1 MMSSGVMAAL
11 QILVLPVK
19 VRILARQHKER
30 VEGLLRN
37 VTGFFIVRKMI
48 TKEQIISLAEE
59 AMQGTDRYIVN
70 VLIHN
75 DNVIELYLDAD
86 SSVTIDDCVAVSNF
100 INEKLDR
107 DVEDYELSVSSAGI
121 DEPLLKMRQYKKYIG
136 KDLIITDNEGV
147 KKMYKLLSFNEM
159 QLEVE
164 EAEAKKYGKLTKI
177 IYHDATTLE
186 INKLKEV
193 RPYIKF

>member
-1 MMSSGVMAAL
+1 M
-11 QILVLPVK
+11 
-19 VRILARQHKER
+19 R
-30 VEGLLRN
+30 
-37 VTGFFIVRKMI
+37 
-48 TKEQIISLAEE
+48 
-59 AMQGTDRYIVN
+59 GTDRYVVN
-70 VLIHN
+70 VTISKS
-75 DNVIELYLDAD
+75 NVIELFLDAD
-86 SSVTIDDCVAVSNF
+86 SSVTIDDCVEVSNY

-136 KDLIITDNEGV
+136 KDLIITDMEGA
-147 KKMYKLLSFNEM
+147 KKMYKLLSFNDE
-159 QLEVE
+159 QLDVE

>member
-1 MMSSGVMAAL
+1 M
-11 QILVLPVK
+11 K
-19 VRILARQHKER
+19 D
-30 VEGLLRN
+30 
-37 VTGFFIVRKMI
+37 
-48 TKEQIISLAEE
+48 
-59 AMQGTDRYIVN
+59 TDRYVVN
-70 VLIHN
+70 VTISKS
-75 DNVIELYLDAD
+75 NVIELFLDAD
-86 SSVTIDDCVAVSNF
+86 SSVTIDDCVEVSNY

-107 DVEDYELSVSSAGI
+107 DVEDYELNVSSAGI

-136 KDLIITDNEGV
+136 KDLIITDIEGV
-147 KKMYKLLSFNEM
+147 KKMYKLLSFNDE

-164 EAEAKKYGKLTKI
+164 EAEAKKYGKLTKV

>member
-1 MMSSGVMAAL
+1 
-11 QILVLPVK
+11 
-19 VRILARQHKER
+19 
-30 VEGLLRN
+30 
-37 VTGFFIVRKMI
+37 MI

-59 AMQGTDRYIVN
+59 AMKDTDRYVVN
-70 VLIHN
+70 VTISKS
-75 DNVIELYLDAD
+75 NVIELFLDAD
-86 SSVTIDDCVAVSNF
+86 SSVTIDDCVEVSNY

-107 DVEDYELSVSSAGI
+107 DVEDYELNVSSAGI

-136 KDLIITDNEGV
+136 KDLIITDIEGV
-147 KKMYKLLSFNEM
+147 KKMYKLLSFNDE

-164 EAEAKKYGKLTKI
+164 EAEAKKYGKLTKV
-177 IYHDATTLE
+177 IYHNATTLE

>member
-1 MMSSGVMAAL
+1 M
-11 QILVLPVK
+11 K
-19 VRILARQHKER
+19 D
-30 VEGLLRN
+30 
-37 VTGFFIVRKMI
+37 
-48 TKEQIISLAEE
+48 
-59 AMQGTDRYIVN
+59 TDRYVVN
-70 VLIHN
+70 VTISKS
-75 DNVIELYLDAD
+75 NVIELFLDAD
-86 SSVTIDDCVAVSNF
+86 SSVTIDDCVEVSDY

-107 DVEDYELSVSSAGI
+107 DVEDYELNVSSAGI

-136 KDLIITDNEGV
+136 KDLIITDIEGV
-147 KKMYKLLSFNEM
+147 KKMYKLLSFNDE

-164 EAEAKKYGKLTKI
+164 EAEAKKYGKLTKV

>member
-1 MMSSGVMAAL
+1 
-11 QILVLPVK
+11 
-19 VRILARQHKER
+19 
-30 VEGLLRN
+30 
-37 VTGFFIVRKMI
+37 MI

-59 AMQGTDRYIVN
+59 AMKDTDRYVVN
-70 VLIHN
+70 VTISKS
-75 DNVIELYLDAD
+75 NVIELFLDAD
-86 SSVTIDDCVAVSNF
+86 SSVTIDDCVEVSNY

-107 DVEDYELSVSSAGI
+107 DVEDYELNVSSAGI

-136 KDLIITDNEGV
+136 KDLIVTDIEGV
-147 KKMYKLLSFNEM
+147 KKMYKLLSFNDE

-164 EAEAKKYGKLTKI
+164 EAEAKKYGKLTKV

>member
-1 MMSSGVMAAL
+1 
-11 QILVLPVK
+11 
-19 VRILARQHKER
+19 
-30 VEGLLRN
+30 
-37 VTGFFIVRKMI
+37 MI

-59 AMQGTDRYIVN
+59 AMQGSDRYVVN
-70 VLIHN
+70 VTVSKS
-75 DNVIELYLDAD
+75 NVIELFLDAD
-86 SSVTIDDCVAVSNF
+86 SSVTIDDCVAVSEY

-107 DVEDYELSVSSAGI
+107 DVEDYELNVSSAGI

-147 KKMYKLLSFNEM
+147 KKMYKLLSFNDIE
-159 QLEVE
+159 LEVE
-164 EAEAKKYGKLTKI
+164 EAEAKKYGKLTKT
-177 IYHDATTLE
+177 IYHDAKTLE

>member
-1 MMSSGVMAAL
+1 
-11 QILVLPVK
+11 
-19 VRILARQHKER
+19 
-30 VEGLLRN
+30 
-37 VTGFFIVRKMI
+37 MI

-59 AMQGTDRYIVN
+59 AMQGSDRYVVN
-70 VLIHN
+70 VTVSKS
-75 DNVIELYLDAD
+75 NVIELFLDAD

-107 DVEDYELSVSSAGI
+107 DVEDYELNVSSAGI

-136 KDLIITDNEGV
+136 KDLIITDIEGV
-147 KKMYKLLSFNEM
+147 KKMYKLLSFNDLL
-159 QLEVE
+159 LEVE

>member
-1 MMSSGVMAAL
+1 
-11 QILVLPVK
+11 
-19 VRILARQHKER
+19 
-30 VEGLLRN
+30 
-37 VTGFFIVRKMI
+37 MI
-48 TKEQIISLAEE
+48 TKEQIVTLAEE
-59 AMQGTDRYIVN
+59 ALQGTDRYVVN
-70 VLIHN
+70 VLIN
-75 DNVIELYLDAD
+75 KENVIELFLDAD
-86 SSVTIDDCVAVSNF
+86 SSVTIDDCVAVSNY

-121 DEPLLKMRQYKKYIG
+121 DEPLLKLRQYNKYIG
-136 KDLIITDNEGV
+136 KDLVITDNEGV
-147 KKMYKLLSFNEM
+147 KKMYRLLSLNDL

-177 IYHDATTLE
+177 IYHEATTLE

>member
-1 MMSSGVMAAL
+1 
-11 QILVLPVK
+11 
-19 VRILARQHKER
+19 
-30 VEGLLRN
+30 
-37 VTGFFIVRKMI
+37 MI
-48 TKEQIISLAEE
+48 TKDQIINLADE
-59 AMQGTDRYIVN
+59 AMKDTDRYVVN
-70 VLIHN
+70 VTISKS
-75 DNVIELYLDAD
+75 NVIELFLDAD
-86 SSVTIDDCVAVSNF
+86 SSVTIDDCVTVSNY

-107 DVEDYELSVSSAGI
+107 DVEDYELNVSSAGI
-121 DEPLLKMRQYKKYIG
+121 DEPLLKMRQYNKYIG
-136 KDLIITDNEGV
+136 KDLIITDIEGV
-147 KKMYKLLSFNEM
+147 KKMYKLLSFNDE

>member
-1 MMSSGVMAAL
+1 
-11 QILVLPVK
+11 
-19 VRILARQHKER
+19 
-30 VEGLLRN
+30 
-37 VTGFFIVRKMI
+37 MI

-59 AMQGTDRYIVN
+59 AMKDTDRYVVN
-70 VLIHN
+70 VTISN
-75 DNVIELYLDAD
+75 SNVIELFLDAD
-86 SSVTIDDCVAVSNF
+86 SSVTIDDCVEVSNY

-107 DVEDYELSVSSAGI
+107 DVEDYELNVSSAGI

-136 KDLIITDNEGV
+136 KDLIITDIEGV
-147 KKMYKLLSFNEM
+147 KKMYKLLSFNDE

-164 EAEAKKYGKLTKI
+164 EAEAKKYGKLTKV

>member
-1 MMSSGVMAAL
+1 
-11 QILVLPVK
+11 
-19 VRILARQHKER
+19 
-30 VEGLLRN
+30 
-37 VTGFFIVRKMI
+37 MI

-59 AMQGTDRYIVN
+59 ATQGSDRYVVN
-70 VLIHN
+70 VTISKS
-75 DNVIELYLDAD
+75 NVIELFLDAD

-100 INEKLDR
+100 INDKLDR
-107 DVEDYELSVSSAGI
+107 DVEDYELNVSSAGI

-136 KDLIITDNEGV
+136 KDLIITDIEGV
-147 KKMYKLLSFNEM
+147 KKMYKLLSFDDN

-164 EAEAKKYGKLTKI
+164 EAEAKKYGKLTKT
-177 IYHDATTLE
+177 IYHDAITLE

>member
-1 MMSSGVMAAL
+1 
-11 QILVLPVK
+11 
-19 VRILARQHKER
+19 
-30 VEGLLRN
+30 
-37 VTGFFIVRKMI
+37 MI
-48 TKEQIISLAEE
+48 KKEQIISLAEE
-59 AMQGTDRYIVN
+59 ALQGTDRYVVN
-70 VLIHN
+70 VLIHK

-86 SSVTIDDCVAVSNF
+86 SSVTIDDCVEVSNY

-121 DEPLLKMRQYKKYIG
+121 DEPLMKMRQYQKYIG

-147 KKMYKLLSFNEM
+147 KKMYKLLSFNEL

-164 EAEAKKYGKLTKI
+164 EAEAKKYGKLTKT
-177 IYHDATTLE
+177 IYHEATTLE

>member
-1 MMSSGVMAAL
+1 
-11 QILVLPVK
+11 
-19 VRILARQHKER
+19 
-30 VEGLLRN
+30 
-37 VTGFFIVRKMI
+37 MI

-59 AMQGTDRYIVN
+59 AMQGSDRYVVN
-70 VLIHN
+70 VTISKS
-75 DNVIELYLDAD
+75 NVIELFLDAD
-86 SSVTIDDCVAVSNF
+86 SSVTIDDCVEVSNY

-107 DVEDYELSVSSAGI
+107 NVEDYELSVSSAGI
-121 DEPLLKMRQYKKYIG
+121 DEPLLKMRQYQKYIG

-147 KKMYKLLSFNEM
+147 KKMYKLLSFNDLT
-159 QLEVE
+159 LEVE
-164 EAEAKKYGKLTKI
+164 EAEAKKIGKLTKI

>member
-1 MMSSGVMAAL
+1 M
-11 QILVLPVK
+11 K
-19 VRILARQHKER
+19 D
-30 VEGLLRN
+30 
-37 VTGFFIVRKMI
+37 
-48 TKEQIISLAEE
+48 
-59 AMQGTDRYIVN
+59 TDRYVVN
-70 VLIHN
+70 VTISKS
-75 DNVIELYLDAD
+75 NVIELFLDAD
-86 SSVTIDDCVAVSNF
+86 SSVTIDDCVEVSNY

-136 KDLIITDNEGV
+136 KDLIITDTEGV
-147 KKMYKLLSFNEM
+147 KKMYKLLSFNDE

-164 EAEAKKYGKLTKI
+164 EAEAKKYGKLTKV

>member
-1 MMSSGVMAAL
+1 M
-11 QILVLPVK
+11 K
-19 VRILARQHKER
+19 D
-30 VEGLLRN
+30 
-37 VTGFFIVRKMI
+37 
-48 TKEQIISLAEE
+48 
-59 AMQGTDRYIVN
+59 TDRYVVN
-70 VLIHN
+70 VTTSKS
-75 DNVIELYLDAD
+75 NVIELFLDAD
-86 SSVTIDDCVAVSNF
+86 SSVTIDDCVEVSNY

-136 KDLIITDNEGV
+136 KDLIITDTEGV
-147 KKMYKLLSFNEM
+147 KKMYKLLSFNDE

-164 EAEAKKYGKLTKI
+164 EAEAKKYGKLTKV

>member
-1 MMSSGVMAAL
+1 M
-11 QILVLPVK
+11 
-19 VRILARQHKER
+19 
-30 VEGLLRN
+30 
-37 VTGFFIVRKMI
+37 
-48 TKEQIISLAEE
+48 AEE
-59 AMQGTDRYIVN
+59 ALQGTDRYVVN
-70 VLIHN
+70 VLIN
-75 DNVIELYLDAD
+75 KENVIELFLDAD
-86 SSVTIDDCVAVSNF
+86 SSVTIDDCVAVSNY

-121 DEPLLKMRQYKKYIG
+121 DEPLLKLRQYNKYIG
-136 KDLIITDNEGV
+136 KDLVITDNEGV
-147 KKMYKLLSFNEM
+147 KKMYRLLSLNDL

-177 IYHDATTLE
+177 IYHEATTLE